1 MALRDSKYLYKIL
14 YKIYY
19 LLFLSP
25 HKFHISPGRVN
36 NLSVNS
42 SISFK
47 ILNSLS
53 LARWFLINFLF
64 NKNKYQIPN
73 KIYFWTC
80 LLNTY
85 HPYEIETYLKIK
97 EFNYKEILSFL
108 PVRLSK
114 DIHLRNRLNYPNK
127 CTKAI
132 NILANKSELLKLAP
146 KKCTS
151 KNFLVE
157 INKNNEPLD
166 NYKSWLYEDLSDQ
179 GVILKPNIGGYSS
192 IDVIHL
198 KFIKGKLLFRFID
211 KSKYEFNEFG
221 IYKNLNLEIIKDF
234 WMKKTLLKKD
244 FIVMPYIEH
253 NNTFPSSPFSTVFR
267 VITTK
272 KNDFSSIKVES
283 SWFEIF
289 KSGYGFFLLDYNLH
303 LIPYFKKI
311 FNFNLDYFSPY
322 VDYCKKRLCENVLSA
337 SRDMHNT
344 LPTID
349 TVAWDWIISDDGPI
363 LLEGNS
369 SYSIFVPQL
378 ISFLNKNNY
387 DDKINKIH
395 E

>member
-1 MALRDSKYLYKIL
+1 MDLRDPKYLLNIL
-14 YKIYY
+14 YKLYFK
-19 LLFLSP
+19 LFLSP
-25 HKFHISPGRVN
+25 HKVHISPLGTHI
-36 NLSVNS
+36 LSENS
-42 SISFK
+42 SIFFK
-47 ILNSLS
+47 LLNSLS

-64 NKNKYQIPN
+64 NKNKYQISN

-85 HPYEIETYLKIK
+85 YPYEIETYLKIK
-97 EFNYKEILSFL
+97 EFNYKEILLFL

-146 KKCTS
+146 KKCAS

-157 INKNNEPLD
+157 INKNNQLLEKH
-166 NYKSWLYEDLSDQ
+166 KSWLYKDLSNK
-179 GVILKPNIGGYSS
+179 GVILKPNVGGYSS
-192 IDVIHL
+192 INVIHL

-221 IYKNLNLEIIKDF
+221 IYKNLNLEIIKEF
-234 WMKKTLLKKD
+234 WIKKTHFKKD

-253 NNTFPSSPFSTVFR
+253 TNSFPSSPFSTVFR

-272 KNDFSSIKVES
+272 KNEFSSIKVES

-289 KSGYGFFLLDYNLH
+289 KSDYGFFLLDYNLH

-311 FNFNLDYFSPY
+311 FNFNLDNFSPY

-337 SRDMHNT
+337 SKDMHNI

-378 ISFLNKNNY
+378 ISFLNNNNY
-387 DDKINKIH
+387 DDKIN
-395 E
+395 